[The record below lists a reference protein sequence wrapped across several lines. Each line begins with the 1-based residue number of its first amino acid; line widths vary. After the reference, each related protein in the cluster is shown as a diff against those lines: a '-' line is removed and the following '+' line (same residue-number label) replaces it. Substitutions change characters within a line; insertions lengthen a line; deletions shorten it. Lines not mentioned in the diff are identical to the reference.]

1 MNFGKLWT
9 QRDRYGNDVYLT
21 HERWEHITEAANH
34 PELVPYLAHVRK
46 TIRNGRRQQDAI
58 LANADK
64 YYHAFDDLPQGM
76 NHIVVVVIFKNVLEA
91 LGKNRSEKFIVTAYL
106 QFF

>member
-1 MNFGKLWT
+1 MNSGKLWT

-21 HERWEHITEAANH
+21 HERWRHITEAVNH
-34 PELVPYLAHVRK
+34 PELEPYLKHVRE
-46 TIRNGRRQQDAI
+46 TIRNGRRKQDSI
-58 LANADK
+58 LANAYK

-76 NHIVVVVIFKNVLEA
+76 NHVVVVVIFKNVLDA
-91 LGKNRSEKFIVTAYL
+91 FGKSRSEKFIVTAYL